1 VRGSHPVLIVTI
13 RNVHR
18 RQRAHRA
25 EIGPGSAA
33 DIDALAPLWMAVHE
47 HHAASMPELA
57 PYVDATTSWAARR
70 RLYEEL
76 LAKPDTTLLLA
87 RDGGELCGYG
97 MAHVMPV
104 EETWVADTWASGPRI
119 GEIESLGV
127 LPAWRGAGI
136 GGALLDGLHEA
147 LAAQGVTDLVL
158 GVLPGNAAAIRLYER
173 HGYRPTWAY
182 MSRLE
187 GR

>member
-1 VRGSHPVLIVTI
+1 MA
-13 RNVHR
+13 
-18 RQRAHRA
+18 RA
-25 EIGPGSAA
+25 
-33 DIDALAPLWMAVHE
+33 DLDALEPLWLAVH
-47 HHAASMPELA
+47 HRHAESMPELA
-57 PYVDATTSWAARR
+57 PYVGDEVSWAARR

-97 MAHVMPV
+97 MAHVLPV
-104 EETWVADTWASGPRI
+104 EETWVADTWVSGPRI

-136 GGALLDGLHEA
+136 GTALLDGLHAA
-147 LAAQGVTDLVL
+147 LAEQGVTDLVL

-182 MSRLE
+182 MSRLD